1 MMMSAFDHAIFSC
14 LKKDKPFFLMESAP
28 AHVNW
33 MVYNKLK
40 RPHVH
45 DQFSCQTIAR

>member
-1 MMMSAFDHAIFSC
+1 MMMSAFDHAILRC